1 MQQATVK
8 KSNQQQCPNCGA
20 DMVFSPQKGH
30 LYCCHCGSVEE
41 IERSYEVRERDFVE
55 MESVPTWQQSSVAA
69 YRCSNCGAQTIMS
82 ATTIATTCPF
92 CDSAVVVDSAA
103 LDSVR
108 PDTVIPFE
116 NSVQDAQRAILHWR
130 KRRVFA
136 PPKFKKSLN
145 VDSVKGTYLPVW
157 TFDCDTS
164 TNYSGTL
171 GKRCTRTVRRN
182 GKTYT
187 ETYIRWF
194 PVSGTIR
201 QIFDDLFV
209 NGSNSVPQS
218 QVDKL
223 HPFPQSKYVVYDDKY
238 LAGYVADNYSIQPQ
252 QAFKTA
258 QATMRS
264 VIERAIMAQHFADVK
279 GTLNL
284 STTYLSRSF
293 KYLMLPLYVT
303 ATKYKNKVFNNYVS
317 GVAAGNVKKIKVS
330 GKAPVCWWKVLLT
343 VIAGAAAAL
352 GVAYLFVNS

>member
-1 MQQATVK
+1 MVDAEVK

-20 DMVFSPQKGH
+20 DMVFSPQVGH
-30 LYCCHCGSVEE
+30 LYCSHCGSVEE
-41 IERSYEVRERDFVE
+41 IERSYDVRERDFVE

-69 YRCSNCGAQTIMS
+69 YRCNNCGAQTIMS

-92 CDSAVVVDSAA
+92 CNSAVVVDSSA
-103 LDSVR
+103 LNSVK
-108 PDTVIPFE
+108 PDTVLPFE
-116 NSVQDAQRAILHWR
+116 TTVDEAQQAILHWR
-130 KRRVFA
+130 KKRLFA
-136 PPKFKKSLN
+136 PNKFRKSLQIQ
-145 VDSVKGTYLPVW
+145 SVKGTYIPVW

-164 TNYSGTL
+164 TSYSGTL

-238 LAGYVADNYSIQPQ
+238 LAGYVADNYTVQPQ

-303 ATKYKNKVFNNYVS
+303 ATKYKNKVFNSYVS
-317 GVAAGNVKKIKVS
+317 GVESAKGKSKVS
-330 GKAPVCWWKVLLT
+330 GKAPVSWWKVLLT
-343 VIAGAAAAL
+343 VIACGAAAL
-352 GVAYLFVNS
+352 GLAYLFTSY